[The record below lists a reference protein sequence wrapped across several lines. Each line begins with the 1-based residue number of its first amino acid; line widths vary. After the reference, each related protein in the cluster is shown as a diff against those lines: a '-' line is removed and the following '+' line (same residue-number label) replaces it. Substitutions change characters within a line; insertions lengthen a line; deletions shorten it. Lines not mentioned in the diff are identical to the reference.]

1 MAETSGLRFG
11 PIGRTAAHVCVDMQR
26 LFSDKTPWHTPWME
40 RVLPAVERLARAHPE
55 RTIYTRFIP
64 PHQVAEARGAW
75 RRYWERWKD
84 LTTERLPKELLE
96 LAPPLDALARQGGVV
111 LDKRTYSPWMGGRL
125 QSLLERRGIDTLIFS
140 GAETD
145 VCVLAAI
152 LGAVDRGYRVIV
164 ASDAHCRMTR
174 WSRSTT
180 AGMGSRSRRRS
191 PARSSR
197 PGHNRRRN
205 RAHTITVLTATLCHD
220 CRLASG

>member
-164 ASDAHCRMTR
+164 ASDALCSSADESHDALVALYDRR
-174 WSRSTT
+174 YGQQIET
-180 AGMGSRSRRRS
+180 AVAGE
-191 PARSSR
+191 
-197 PGHNRRRN
+197 
-205 RAHTITVLTATLCHD
+205 IIATWP
-220 CRLASG
+220 